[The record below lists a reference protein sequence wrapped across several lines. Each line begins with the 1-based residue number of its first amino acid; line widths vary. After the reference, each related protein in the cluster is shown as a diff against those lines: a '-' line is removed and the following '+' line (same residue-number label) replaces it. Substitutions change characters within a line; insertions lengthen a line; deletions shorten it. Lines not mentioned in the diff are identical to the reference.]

1 MVGLLI
7 VVVRGGKADFL
18 VGLVPSLSRSTLES
32 LIPRPSRSLLTS
44 VRVLSVVMRVP
55 RVAVRP
61 IVLPA
66 ALPIVPRVAA
76 FGSRTPAMFSTVL
89 LVVFL
94 VPIVLSVREVDLVSG
109 ERWFVADCFF
119 VVDIDGSLLPI

>member
-1 MVGLLI
+1 MAGLSI
-7 VVVRGGKADFL
+7 VVVRGGNADFL
-18 VGLVPSLSRSTLES
+18 VGLVRSLSRSTLES
-32 LIPRPSRSLLTS
+32 LMLTLPVS

-61 IVLPA
+61 IVLPVV
-66 ALPIVPRVAA
+66 LPTVPRLAA
-76 FGSRTPAMFSTVL
+76 FGSRTPAVFSAVL
-89 LVVFL
+89 LVAL
-94 VPIVLSVREVDLVSG
+94 LAPIVLPIRDGISDLV